1 MKSILQ
7 QARTPGLNYRA
18 MYYERTR
25 RKKKIEYTERN
36 LVSVPPTSDALGHT
50 FKTVGFVLVTL
61 AISTGITTL
70 GEMGLTALGMGEGT
84 LTNILAALPAG
95 IFLVWAFAVIS
106 PRLGMFPGIFGNSM
120 RLANS
125 ENDMA
130 LGALIEKNPERFNV
144 DWYRQWA
151 EGTKIEQEKMLK
163 TLRSSLKEAKK
174 ESHRA
179 KSADKET
186 VSED

>member
-1 MKSILQ
+1 
-7 QARTPGLNYRA
+7 
-18 MYYERTR
+18 
-25 RKKKIEYTERN
+25 
-36 LVSVPPTSDALGHT
+36 
-50 FKTVGFVLVTL
+50 
-61 AISTGITTL
+61 
-70 GEMGLTALGMGEGT
+70 MGLTALGMGEGT
-84 LTNILAALPAG
+84 LTNILAAIPAG

-120 RLANS
+120 RLADS
-125 ENDMA
+125 ENDIA
-130 LGALIEKNPERFNV
+130 LGTLIEKNPGRFNV